1 MASLLLALALAGL
14 WIRSYFVADSIGHG
28 LTFTGSG
35 GVSYLR
41 FVAVGSEFGKIG
53 FARGYVWE
61 GAGGDIHSGWN
72 LRHDHP
78 APPRSRINTPL
89 WSVCGF
95 TYSPFDIQSV
105 VSVRLME
112 IPDWFVTMVAA
123 LPAAWLGYRALRRK
137 NPAGCPAC
145 GYNLT
150 GNISG
155 ICPECGRQT
164 PTAG

>member
-1 MASLLLALALAGL
+1 MSRKGWVVFVASLLLALALGGL
-14 WIRSYFVADSIGHG
+14 WIRSYFVADSIAHG

-78 APPRSRINTPL
+78 APPPSSRMNTPL
-89 WSVCGF
+89 WSVC
-95 TYSPFDIQSV
+95 
-105 VSVRLME
+105 
-112 IPDWFVTMVAA
+112 
-123 LPAAWLGYRALRRK
+123 
-137 NPAGCPAC
+137 
-145 GYNLT
+145 
-150 GNISG
+150 
-155 ICPECGRQT
+155 
-164 PTAG
+164 